1 MPKLQLP
8 YLRLR
13 VEVME
18 PAALLRAQ
26 GVRPTPLRKEALALL
41 YEAGTPLSLKGLSD
55 RFRGKQPDRV
65 SLHRTL
71 VLLELKG
78 LVHKVFGADGA
89 WHYCAH
95 PAESNGCPGNHAH
108 FLCLSCG
115 KMVCLQDQPIP
126 LLMLPEGYV
135 VEGKQLLAYGLCSEC
150 ADKRANVEAI
160 LRLNEL

>member
-1 MPKLQLP
+1 
-8 YLRLR
+8 
-13 VEVME
+13 ME

-41 YEAGTPLSLKGLSD
+41 FEAGAPLSLKALSD
-55 RFRGKQPDRV
+55 RFQGKQPDRV

-89 WHYCAH
+89 WRYCAH
-95 PAESNGCPGNHAH
+95 PAEANGCPGNHAH

-115 KMVCLQDQPIP
+115 RMLCLQDQPIP
-126 LLMLPEGYV
+126 LLTLPEGYV
-135 VEGKQLLAYGLCSEC
+135 VEGKQLLAYGFCMQCAHGHTKENGFSRLSEP
-150 ADKRANVEAI
+150 
-160 LRLNEL
+160 